1 MTKSCFPDKL
11 SRLKRLGVS
20 PDIGSTAIKCPYCFK
35 KDYNKNM
42 IKLSV
47 AIAGKYA
54 LPSAFVVFR
63 GFEESISK
71 AADLGYNG
79 VELALKSAD
88 EINPGQL
95 SGLLSRT
102 NMEISCISTGQ
113 VFADK
118 GLMFTDPDKEKRAE
132 VSRIF
137 KEFIDLA
144 AEYGQLVNIGR
155 VRGQISS
162 DGQKAAENRFIDVA
176 RELCEYAQAK
186 KVTLILEPVNR
197 YEINFINS
205 VSDGVELM
213 KKVNMPNMRLMPDVF
228 HMNIEDVTIGPEL
241 ERNMDFIEY
250 IHLADSNRLAPGQG
264 HTDFNTIFQHLK
276 RAGYNG
282 WISIEILPDPDPD
295 TAARQAA
302 EYLLP
307 MIEKYNHQ

>member
-1 MTKSCFPDKL
+1 
-11 SRLKRLGVS
+11 
-20 PDIGSTAIKCPYCFK
+20 
-35 KDYNKNM
+35 M

-47 AIAGKYA
+47 AIAGKHA

-63 GFEESISK
+63 GFEESIEK
-71 AADLGYNG
+71 AADMGYDG
-79 VELALKSAD
+79 VELALKSAH

-95 SGLLSRT
+95 SGILKRS

-113 VFADK
+113 VFADT
-118 GLMFTDPDKEKRAE
+118 GLMFTDPAKEKRAE
-132 VSRIF
+132 VTKIF

-144 AEYGQLVNIGR
+144 TEYGQLVNIGR
-155 VRGQISS
+155 VRGRIGS
-162 DGQKAAENRFIDVA
+162 DGQLAAEKRFIDVA

-205 VSDGVELM
+205 VSEGVELM
-213 KKVNMPNMRLMPDVF
+213 KKVDMPNMKLMPDVF
-228 HMNIEDVTIGPEL
+228 HMNIEDVAIGPEL
-241 ERNMDFIEY
+241 ERNIDFIEY

-276 RAGYNG
+276 KAGFNG
-282 WISIEILPDPDPD
+282 WVSIEILPEPDPD

-302 EYLLP
+302 EYLIP
-307 MIEKYNHQ
+307 MIKQYNHQ

>member
-1 MTKSCFPDKL
+1 
-11 SRLKRLGVS
+11 
-20 PDIGSTAIKCPYCFK
+20 
-35 KDYNKNM
+35 M

-47 AIAGKYA
+47 AIAGKHA

-63 GFEESISK
+63 GFEESIEK
-71 AADLGYNG
+71 AADMGYDG

-88 EINPGQL
+88 EINPVQL
-95 SGLLSRT
+95 SGILSRT
-102 NMEISCISTGQ
+102 HMHISCISTGQ

-132 VSRIF
+132 VTKIF

-144 AEYGQLVNIGR
+144 EEHGQLVNIGR
-155 VRGQISS
+155 VRGRIGS
-162 DGQKAAENRFIDVA
+162 DGQEAAEERFIEVA

-205 VSDGVELM
+205 VSEGVELM
-213 KKVNMPNMRLMPDVF
+213 KKVDMPNMKLMPDVF
-228 HMNIEDVTIGPEL
+228 HMNIEDVAIGPEL

-264 HTDFNTIFQHLK
+264 HTDFNAIFQHLK
-276 RAGYNG
+276 RAGYKG
-282 WISIEILPDPDPD
+282 WVSIEILPEPDPD

-302 EYLLP
+302 EYLIP
-307 MIEKYNHQ
+307 MIKQYKH